1 MSSDTKQPVFY
12 KLGLIGYPLTH
23 SRSPALHAAALR
35 SVGLNGEYGLYS
47 IPPMPE
53 GRPALDELIEQLRC
67 GELHGLNT
75 TIPHKQVVLVYANRL
90 TEAARIIGAVNTL
103 IPRDGQ
109 LLGDNTDAPGFLA
122 DVEALLGDH
131 SPGQALVIGAG
142 GSARAAVYGLLVR
155 GWDVTIAARRLEQ
168 AEDLAEHYFNQMEIA
183 PVRLQTCLLT
193 EEGLARQS
201 CDLLVNTTPVGMY
214 PKVEDCPWPLNLPLA
229 GAAAVYDM
237 VYNPLETRLVVRARE
252 EGLRAASGLGM
263 LVEQGALS
271 FEYWTGQRPLR
282 SPMYEAVRKEL

>member
-1 MSSDTKQPVFY
+1 MKSAAKQPAFY
-12 KLGLIGYPLTH
+12 NLGLIGYPLTH

-35 SVGLNGEYGLYS
+35 SVGLNGEYRLYS

-53 GRPALDELIEQLRC
+53 GRPALDELIQQLRS

-75 TIPHKQVVLVYANRL
+75 TIPHKQVVLAYADRL
-90 TEAARIIGAVNTL
+90 TQAARIIGAVNTL
-103 IPRDGQ
+103 IPGDGE

-122 DVEALLGDH
+122 DVEALLGEH
-131 SPGQALVIGAG
+131 APGQALVIGAG
-142 GSARAAVYGLLVR
+142 GSARAAVYGLLAH

-168 AEDLAEHYFNQMEIA
+168 AEDLAQHFFNQMEIV
-183 PVRLQTCLLT
+183 PSRLQTCFLS
-193 EEGLARQS
+193 EEDLAQQS
-201 CDLLVNTTPVGMY
+201 FDLLVNTTPVGMY
-214 PKVEDCPWPLNLPLA
+214 PDMEGCPWPLNLPLP
-229 GAAAVYDM
+229 GTAAVYDM
-237 VYNPLETRLVVRARE
+237 VYNPLETQLVARARQ

-282 SPMYEAVRKEL
+282 PPMYDAVRKEL